1 MRGTKRYKS
10 RMLVARKVKHILSQ
24 EKTPIRVLELRS
36 TRMIKLL
43 AKFFR
48 GLHLI
53 FGVSA
58 PPEGQNER
66 TFVLIWVGVLAFLVA
81 FGVAL
86 TYFLPYLYFKH

>member
-1 MRGTKRYKS
+1 MKSYKVECYES
-10 RMLVARKVKHILSQ
+10 IPENISCCDRR
-24 EKTPIRVLELRS
+24 PIRVLELGWKC
-36 TRMIKLL
+36 MIKLL

-66 TFVLIWVGVLAFLVA
+66 TFVLIWLGILAFLVGFA
-81 FGVAL
+81 AAL
-86 TYFLPYLYFKH
+86 TYFLPYLYFKK

>member
-1 MRGTKRYKS
+1 
-10 RMLVARKVKHILSQ
+10 
-24 EKTPIRVLELRS
+24 
-36 TRMIKLL
+36 MIKVL

-48 GLHLI
+48 GVHLI

-66 TFVLIWVGVLAFLVA
+66 TFVLIWLGILASLVA

-86 TYFLPYLYFKH
+86 TYFLPQFYFRR

>member
-1 MRGTKRYKS
+1 
-10 RMLVARKVKHILSQ
+10 
-24 EKTPIRVLELRS
+24 
-36 TRMIKLL
+36 MIKFL

-66 TFVLIWVGVLAFLVA
+66 TFVFIWLGILALLAAFGAFLIY
-81 FGVAL
+81 L
-86 TYFLPYLYFKH
+86 IPHLYFKQ

>member
-1 MRGTKRYKS
+1 M
-10 RMLVARKVKHILSQ
+10 V
-24 EKTPIRVLELRS
+24 
-36 TRMIKLL
+36 KLL

-66 TFVLIWVGVLAFLVA
+66 TFVLTWLGVLVVLAGFVAFL
-81 FGVAL
+81 
-86 TYFLPYLYFKH
+86 TYLLPRLYFRQ

>member
-1 MRGTKRYKS
+1 M
-10 RMLVARKVKHILSQ
+10 
-24 EKTPIRVLELRS
+24 IR
-36 TRMIKLL
+36 LL

-58 PPEGQNER
+58 PPEGENER
-66 TFVLIWVGVLAFLVA
+66 TFVLIWLGILAFLVA

-86 TYFLPYLYFKH
+86 AYFLPQFYFKR

>member
-1 MRGTKRYKS
+1 
-10 RMLVARKVKHILSQ
+10 
-24 EKTPIRVLELRS
+24 
-36 TRMIKLL
+36 MIKLL

-66 TFVLIWVGVLAFLVA
+66 AFVLIWLGVLAFLVA
-81 FGVAL
+81 FGVL
-86 TYFLPYLYFKH
+86 LSYLVPYLYFKH

>member
-1 MRGTKRYKS
+1 
-10 RMLVARKVKHILSQ
+10 
-24 EKTPIRVLELRS
+24 
-36 TRMIKLL
+36 MIKLL

-48 GLHLI
+48 GVHLI

-66 TFVLIWVGVLAFLVA
+66 TFVLIWLGILAFLVA

-86 TYFLPYLYFKH
+86 TYFLPYLYFKR

>member
-1 MRGTKRYKS
+1 
-10 RMLVARKVKHILSQ
+10 
-24 EKTPIRVLELRS
+24 
-36 TRMIKLL
+36 MIKFL

-66 TFVLIWVGVLAFLVA
+66 SFVLAWLGVLALLAGVGVLLIY
-81 FGVAL
+81 L
-86 TYFLPYLYFKH
+86 IPSLYFKK

>member
-1 MRGTKRYKS
+1 
-10 RMLVARKVKHILSQ
+10 
-24 EKTPIRVLELRS
+24 
-36 TRMIKLL
+36 MIKLL

-66 TFVLIWVGVLAFLVA
+66 SFVLIWLGILGFLIA
-81 FGVAL
+81 FGAAL
-86 TYFLPYLYFKH
+86 TYFLPYLYFRR

>member
-1 MRGTKRYKS
+1 
-10 RMLVARKVKHILSQ
+10 
-24 EKTPIRVLELRS
+24 
-36 TRMIKLL
+36 MIKFL

-66 TFVLIWVGVLAFLVA
+66 SFVLAWLGVLAFLA
-81 FGVAL
+81 GVGVLL
-86 TYFLPYLYFKH
+86 TYLIPHLYFKR